1 MQSESTKTMVQG
13 FESLPC
19 TSRGATKRLR
29 TVVVTAGS
37 RRVPVDRDRRKEP
50 LSGSPQC
57 AVQRRA
63 VRHKREQMG
72 GWARADGGG

>member
-1 MQSESTKTMVQG
+1 M
-13 FESLPC
+13 
-19 TSRGATKRLR
+19 
-29 TVVVTAGS
+29 
-37 RRVPVDRDRRKEP
+37 DRDRRKEP